1 MARERIELEN
11 LINTRDLGGYS
22 NVEGKR
28 IKPKKLIRSAA
39 LCKGSENDLKV
50 LCDEYNLEAIVD
62 FRNSDEL
69 LREPDPVMKGVTHI
83 WCPIFEEKVEAITRE
98 AQWDTSD
105 PLAMYVYFG
114 NTFAEFQKKD
124 DGNETPSFYAQ
135 FVLNEH
141 SIEYYKKFFDV
152 LLEERNG
159 SVLWHCSAGK
169 DRCGMGTVYLLKA
182 LGMSDELIY
191 DDYLA
196 TNDYY
201 EALNQEMI
209 SLANEREMDKAFHTI
224 IRLVNGVQ
232 KGFLDTVYQLCD
244 EKYGGMDNFLK
255 EKLDLDETKIKR
267 LKDLYLE

>member
-11 LINTRDLGGYS
+11 LINTRDLGGYT
-22 NVEGKR
+22 NVDGKK

-39 LCKGSENDLKV
+39 LSKGSENDLKV
-50 LCDEYNLEAIVD
+50 LCDEYNLDAIVD

-69 LREPDPVMKGVTHI
+69 YRAPDPVMDGVTHI
-83 WCPIFEEKVEAITRE
+83 WCPIFEEKVENITRE
-98 AQWDTSD
+98 ELWDTSD

-114 NTFAEFQKKD
+114 NTFEQFQKE
-124 DGNETPSFYAQ
+124 GGENETPDFYAQ

-152 LLEERNG
+152 LLEEREG

-169 DRCGMGTVYLLKA
+169 DRCGMGTVYILKA

-196 TNDYY
+196 TNEYY
-201 EALNQEMI
+201 EPENLQMIAL
-209 SLANEREMDKAFHTI
+209 ADERGMPESFHTI
-224 IRLVNGVQ
+224 IRVVNGVQ
-232 KGFLDTVYQLCD
+232 KAFLDTVYQICE
-244 EKYGGMDNFLK
+244 EKYGGLDNFLR
-255 EKLDLDETKIKR
+255 EKLELDDSKIKK